1 MVSLLELWRERMRRT
16 LVIAIAAAL
25 AAGLLQALPDRAG
38 AAEPHAGADG
48 VLRIVALGDSLA
60 AGYEYGMEKQANPVP
75 YGFVERVWEQ
85 ALIRGFRAEFSNY
98 GIIGLR
104 TEGLEKLTAR
114 VERGE
119 GSDGPDLLAEGQESF
134 VDPRIKSLVGD
145 GAAVRRNIERA
156 DLILIQI
163 GGNDFAGYVV
173 ALNEGRRADADAML
187 PDILERM
194 LASLETSIRTIHR
207 INPDA
212 LIVVGD
218 QFSPVPRKVLNTEI
232 VYYDNMQDAVKL
244 LTGMLDELSAR
255 FAAEERDVRVAHS
268 AERFVG
274 RELSLTT
281 ILAGGL
287 QGDRSAIHPNQNGY
301 DAMGRA
307 FTEAIWGEYL
317 EPSPREKD
325 VPLSI
330 FVNGKELKPGSEKP
344 LVRNNFTFL
353 VLRDIANA
361 LNANL
366 AWDGKTKSA
375 TFTLKGRTVV
385 LTLGSAEITV
395 NGEKRTIPA
404 APFAENGRTYVPL
417 GALSDALGF
426 DVVYRNGIKTAFIN
440 G

>member
-1 MVSLLELWRERMRRT
+1 
-16 LVIAIAAAL
+16 
-25 AAGLLQALPDRAG
+25 
-38 AAEPHAGADG
+38 
-48 VLRIVALGDSLA
+48 
-60 AGYEYGMEKQANPVP
+60 
-75 YGFVERVWEQ
+75 
-85 ALIRGFRAEFSNY
+85 
-98 GIIGLR
+98 
-104 TEGLEKLTAR
+104 
-114 VERGE
+114 
-119 GSDGPDLLAEGQESF
+119 
-134 VDPRIKSLVGD
+134 
-145 GAAVRRNIERA
+145 
-156 DLILIQI
+156 
-163 GGNDFAGYVV
+163 
-173 ALNEGRRADADAML
+173 
-187 PDILERM
+187 
-194 LASLETSIRTIHR
+194 
-207 INPDA
+207 
-212 LIVVGD
+212 
-218 QFSPVPRKVLNTEI
+218 
-232 VYYDNMQDAVKL
+232 
-244 LTGMLDELSAR
+244 
-255 FAAEERDVRVAHS
+255 VRVAHS